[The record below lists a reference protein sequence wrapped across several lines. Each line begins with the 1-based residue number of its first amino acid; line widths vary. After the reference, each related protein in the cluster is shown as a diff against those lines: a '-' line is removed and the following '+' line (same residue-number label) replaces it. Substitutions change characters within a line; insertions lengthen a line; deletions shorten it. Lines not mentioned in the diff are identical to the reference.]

1 MNTLTVMNRKN
12 KVRIIVVVL
21 VSLVVLAYGYT
32 CGYQKVCKSAMV
44 EKVVRSGK
52 EINLPKGKVY
62 AEVVDT
68 PASRAQG
75 LSGRTGLK
83 EDEAMLFIFEESGKY
98 GFWMKDMLF
107 PIDIIWINKDGVVVH
122 VVHSAT
128 PESYF
133 NQVPP
138 QTFINAPDAK
148 YVLEIKA
155 GSSEKFGLYLG
166 TKVILGE

>member
-1 MNTLTVMNRKN
+1 MKILTTMNRKN
-12 KVRIIVVVL
+12 KIGIIIVVL
-21 VSLVVLAYGYT
+21 FSLAILAYGYT
-32 CGYQKVCKSAMV
+32 CGYQKVCKLAV
-44 EKVVRSGK
+44 IEKVVRSGK
-52 EINLPKGKVY
+52 EIDLPKGKVY
-62 AEVVDT
+62 AEIVDT

-83 EDEAMLFIFEESGKY
+83 EDEAMLFVFEQSGKY

-107 PIDIIWINKDGVVVH
+107 PIDIIWINKEGVVVH

-138 QTFINAPDAK
+138 QTFINSPDAK
-148 YVLEIKA
+148 YVLEIQA
-155 GSSEKFGLYLG
+155 GSAEKFGLYLG
-166 TKVILGE
+166 TNVVLGE